1 MSISEADA
9 LKIAEAAVERY
20 AARHPRP
27 THVTIS
33 QAAKIL
39 RIGRG
44 TAAKLLGSQ
53 RNACGMVPIE
63 AVDEARV
70 GLKTPHRIP
79 HGG

>member
-1 MSISEADA
+1 MITESD
-9 LKIAEAAVERY
+9 LLHIAEIAVERY

-39 RIGRG
+39 GIGRG
-44 TAAKLLGSQ
+44 TAAKLFGAK

-63 AVDEARV
+63 VVDDARV
-70 GLKTPHRIP
+70 SLSERKRAAP
-79 HGG
+79 